1 MNIKKLLGEK
11 IKRIRKSRG
20 FTQEQLAEIIEIS
33 PRNMS
38 RIEVG
43 DCFVSSETL
52 EKIINALNI
61 TAETLFSYEH
71 LRENKELLA
80 DIYTFIDKIKNNREK
95 LEKTYQLL
103 KIIINDDI

>member
-1 MNIKKLLGEK
+1 MSIKKLLGEK
-11 IKRIRKSRG
+11 IKRIRKTRG
-20 FTQEQLAEIIEIS
+20 LTQEQLAEIIEIS

-52 EKIINALNI
+52 EKILNALNI

-71 LRENKELLA
+71 LRENKDLLA
-80 DIYTFIDKIKNNREK
+80 DIYTFIDSIKNNREK

-103 KIIINDDI
+103 KIIINDD